1 MIIAKPLRL
10 GMDESEVGIGRDAPY
25 RGIRKGK
32 HPFQRTF
39 PNFPSGF

>member
-25 RGIRKGK
+25 IGIRKGK
-32 HPFQRTF
+32 YPFQRTF